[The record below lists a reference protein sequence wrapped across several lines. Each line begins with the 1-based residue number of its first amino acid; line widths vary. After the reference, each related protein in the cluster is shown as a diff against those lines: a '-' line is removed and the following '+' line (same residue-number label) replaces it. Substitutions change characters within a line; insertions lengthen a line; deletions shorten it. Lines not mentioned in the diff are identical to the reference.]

1 MDKASIAKIIAAS
14 CMGIVLAA
22 LIAVALFSDIPISLQ
37 VLLSVLAFMVFL
49 KYENGL
55 KSKF

>member
-37 VLLSVLAFMVFL
+37 VFAV
-49 KYENGL
+49 
-55 KSKF
+55 